1 MLITSRSPRPV
12 SQKTLKTSIGCT
24 GVGLHSGARV
34 SMTIHP
40 APPGAGIVFRRTDL
54 RGAAATIPATWQNV
68 VDTQLCT
75 TIGNTHG
82 GRIATI
88 EHLMAALY
96 GCEIDNAYV
105 DVDGPEVPAMD
116 GSAAPFVFLIECAG
130 AVDQAA
136 IRRGIEVQREV
147 SVVEDGCRLTLAP
160 PAFSGGLAL
169 DFEIDFGSNAVAR
182 QTCQLAVAPEV
193 FKANLA
199 RARTF
204 GFAHDIDRLQAAGL
218 ARGGSLDNAV
228 VISGDRILNDDGLRF
243 EDEFVRHKMLDC
255 IGDLYLA
262 GAPVLGCVTAS
273 RSGHRH
279 NNRLL
284 HALFAADD
292 AFRYVDLVESADHV
306 AWRAAGMARRSDPDH
321 LGVGAA
327 D

>member
-1 MLITSRSPRPV
+1 VLTTSRSPRTV
-12 SQKTLKTSIGCT
+12 NQKTLKTSIGCT
-24 GVGLHSGARV
+24 GIGLHSGARV
-34 SMTIHP
+34 AMTVHP
-40 APPGAGIVFRRTDL
+40 AAPGAGIVFRRTDIQ
-54 RGAAATIPATWQNV
+54 GPAALVPASWQNV

-75 TIGNTHG
+75 AIGNGQGT
-82 GRIATI
+82 RIGTI

-96 GCEIDNAYV
+96 GCEIDNALI
-105 DVDGPEVPAMD
+105 DIDGPEVPVMD

-130 AVDQAA
+130 SVDQAA
-136 IRRGIEVQREV
+136 ARRAIEVRREI
-147 SVVEDGCRLTLAP
+147 SVVEDDCRLTLAP
-160 PAFSGGLAL
+160 PAGGGLAL
-169 DFEIDFGSNAVAR
+169 DFEIDFGPNAVAR

-193 FKANLA
+193 FKSNLA

-218 ARGGSLDNAV
+218 ARGGSLENAV

-255 IGDLYLA
+255 VGDLYLA
-262 GAPVLGCVTAS
+262 GAPVLGRVIAS

-284 HALFAADD
+284 HALFAAPD
-292 AFRYVDLVESADHV
+292 AFRYVELVESSADQA
-306 AWRAAGMARRSDPDH
+306 AWRIPGKPLPADGTRLM
-321 LGVGAA
+321 GAA